1 MVNKNVECGD
11 DIEFLDKN
19 WVNSSI
25 FVLKLYNNEG
35 VTGPIDIGRKH
46 FLHSVTNNKNIIEK
60 HTILTQSFV
69 SRNHMESFGFYF
81 PEEIK
86 NWFCDNWIT
95 NIYKKQNKCYKIS
108 SRIINRGGKPR
119 YIPEGI
125 GKDIP
130 RIQKLCN
137 DLVKKYTRKISTKF
151 DLYLY

>member
-1 MVNKNVECGD
+1 MNV
-11 DIEFLDKN
+11 
-19 WVNSSI
+19 V
-25 FVLKLYNNEG
+25 
-35 VTGPIDIGRKH
+35 
-46 FLHSVTNNKNIIEK
+46 
-60 HTILTQSFV
+60 
-69 SRNHMESFGFYF
+69 
-81 PEEIK
+81 
-86 NWFCDNWIT
+86 
-95 NIYKKQNKCYKIS
+95 IYKKQNKCYKIS